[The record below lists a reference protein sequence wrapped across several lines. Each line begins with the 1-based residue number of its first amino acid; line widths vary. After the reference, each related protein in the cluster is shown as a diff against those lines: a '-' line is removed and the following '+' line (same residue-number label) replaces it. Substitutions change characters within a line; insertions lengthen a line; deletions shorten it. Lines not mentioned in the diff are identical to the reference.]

1 MSAKGE
7 TLYTVAM
14 RHLSGDGKRAGVEL
28 PDAQLNHLSVRQLRS
43 LLDAAAK
50 LAPSVAYPAEPEL
63 RISSEAGKF
72 VVQLKNGGLNFISW
86 SSAVKAGGAI
96 SPAQI
101 IAAITG
107 ESGRA
112 VQEQSSSSSAGLV
125 VGLLRQTFTTGLLV
139 IAILAVNGF
148 TYWFMTRPPR
158 TLEPKFTFMDSVP
171 ADRLLSEVAGVYE
184 TGGGPGDRRLEI
196 RKDGGV
202 QRIKFGSERRVVQKQ
217 QFSVK
222 AAQAAGKPALVTDKK
237 TLIAINDPVSVVLY
251 GDTYRRVPQ

>member
-14 RHLSGDGKRAGVEL
+14 RHLSSDGKRVGHEL
-28 PDAQLNHLSVRQLRS
+28 PDAHLNHLSLRQLRS
-43 LLDAAAK
+43 LLDSAAK
-50 LAPSVAYPAEPEL
+50 LAPSVVYPAEPEL

-101 IAAITG
+101 IAAISG
-107 ESGRA
+107 EGRDAGSEQEVAAGSGLGR
-112 VQEQSSSSSAGLV
+112 
-125 VGLLRQTFTTGLLV
+125 LRQSLTTVMLAV
-139 IAILAVNGF
+139 AILGVNGF
-148 TYWFMTRPPR
+148 TYWFMSRPPR
-158 TLEPKFTFMDSVP
+158 TLVPKFTLMESGP

-196 RKDGGV
+196 RKDGAV
-202 QRIKFGSERRVVQKQ
+202 HRVKFGSERKVVQKQ

>member
-1 MSAKGE
+1 MSAKGD
-7 TLYTVAM
+7 TLFSVAM
-14 RHLSGDGKRAGVEL
+14 RHLSSDCKRAGADL
-28 PDAQLNHLSVRQLRS
+28 PDAQLAHLSVRQLRS
-43 LLDAAAK
+43 LLDSASK
-50 LAPSVAYPAEPEL
+50 IAPSVVYPAEPEL

-72 VVQLKNGGLNFISW
+72 IVQLKNGGLNFVSW
-86 SSAVKAGGAI
+86 SSAVKAGGVI

-107 ESGRA
+107 EGSEPGLA
-112 VQEQSSSSSAGLV
+112 HESASSSPAGR
-125 VGLLRQTFTTGLLV
+125 LRQSLTTVLLAV
-139 IAILAVNGF
+139 AILGVNGF
-148 TYWFMTRPPR
+148 TYWFMSRPPR
-158 TLEPKFTFMDSVP
+158 TLVPKFTLMESGP

-196 RKDGGV
+196 RKDGAV
-202 QRIKFGSERRVVQKQ
+202 HRVKFGSERKVVQKQ

-222 AAQAAGKPALVTDKK
+222 AAQASGKPALVTDKK